1 MRAIAPVYINIREEF
16 LQPTLARVNVENR
29 IYRAPNSLLSVTLTL
44 SLQPTLFDTL
54 LSRVCYTHKKELYLV
69 ITLLLYLYVFS
80 NTLAIEL
87 QIIP

>member
-1 MRAIAPVYINIREEF
+1 MRSIAHVYIYIYIREWF
-16 LQPTLARVNVENR
+16 PQPT
-29 IYRAPNSLLSVTLTL
+29 LLSVTLTL

-69 ITLLLYLYVFS
+69 ITLLLYLYVFF